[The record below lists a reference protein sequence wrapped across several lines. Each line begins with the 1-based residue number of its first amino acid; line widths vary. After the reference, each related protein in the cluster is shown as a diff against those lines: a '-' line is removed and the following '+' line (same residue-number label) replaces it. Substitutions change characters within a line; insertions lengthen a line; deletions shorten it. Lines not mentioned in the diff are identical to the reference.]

1 MRKLITILLILFSF
15 AASSQVIRANRYYV
29 PVASCNYF
37 GSDSIPAALYSFR
50 DVNPCRY
57 SGNCVKIRRASDNT
71 TSNFGFV
78 SNYVDT
84 AAIKTF
90 IGSSDAFVD
99 TWYNQGSRG
108 SVIDVK
114 QTTTTRQPKIATA
127 GALISSR
134 KHNIKKKIWIY

>member
-50 DVNPCRY
+50 NVNPCRY

-71 TSNFGFV
+71 TSDFGFV

-84 AAIKTF
+84 AAIKNTQRVSKTADSGVVMF
-90 IGSSDAFVD
+90 TGLLLGF
-99 TWYNQGSRG
+99 
-108 SVIDVK
+108 
-114 QTTTTRQPKIATA
+114 RQAIKPK
-127 GALISSR
+127 
-134 KHNIKKKIWIY
+134 N